1 VKSYIVITT
10 HYSLLTKNMIK
21 DKKIAVIGCGTMGK
35 IIISGL
41 LSSGTSVPENLIA
54 TDKIKET
61 RKKINEEF
69 SIGTTED
76 NVKACT
82 GADIILLAVKPQD
95 IPAVIGA
102 IKEIITEKTVIVSIA
117 AGVSTH
123 FIEGILA
130 GQNPVI
136 RAMPNT
142 ACQVRNGMIV
152 VTRGTHAI
160 NGHIDIAMDIFSPLG
175 KCIELDEKHM
185 DAVTGLSARGPAFI
199 YLIIEALADGGVMMG
214 LPRKVA
220 QDLVIHTVLGSAHMI
235 KETERHPAS
244 LKDDVTTP
252 AGCTISGILA
262 LEDGKI
268 RSVLA
273 RAVQIAATRAGE
285 LGK

>member
-1 VKSYIVITT
+1 M
-10 HYSLLTKNMIK
+10 LK
-21 DKKIAVIGCGTMGK
+21 DKKIAIIGSGTMGK

-41 LSSGTSVPENLIA
+41 LASGTSVPENLIA
-54 TDKIKET
+54 TDKTKET
-61 RKKINEEF
+61 LKKVGKEY
-69 SIGTTED
+69 SIETTQD

-82 GADIILLAVKPQD
+82 GADIILLSVKPQD
-95 IPAVIGA
+95 ISHVLGS
-102 IKEIITEKTVIVSIA
+102 IKEKITKKTVIVSIA
-117 AGVSTH
+117 AGVSTN
-123 FIEGILA
+123 FIETILT

-152 VTRGTHAI
+152 VSRGTYAV
-160 NGHIDIAMDIFSPLG
+160 NGHINIAMDIFSPLG

-185 DAVTGLSARGPAFI
+185 DAVTGLSASGPAFI

-235 KETERHPAS
+235 KETDRHPAS

-273 RAVQIAATRAGE
+273 RAVQIAAIRAGE

>member
-1 VKSYIVITT
+1 
-10 HYSLLTKNMIK
+10 MIK

-69 SIGTTED
+69 SIATTED

-102 IKEIITEKTVIVSIA
+102 IKEIITEKTVIISIA

-130 GQNPVI
+130 WHNPVI

-185 DAVTGLSARGPAFI
+185 DAVTGLSASGPAFI

>member
-1 VKSYIVITT
+1 
-10 HYSLLTKNMIK
+10 MIK
-21 DKKIAVIGCGTMGK
+21 DKKITIIGCGTMGK

-61 RKKINEEF
+61 RKKIHEEF
-69 SIGTTED
+69 FIETTED

-102 IKEIITEKTVIVSIA
+102 IKEKITEKTVIISIA
-117 AGVSTH
+117 AGVSTN
-123 FIEGILA
+123 FIEGILSGKNA
-130 GQNPVI
+130 VI

-152 VTRGTHAI
+152 ICRGKNAI
-160 NGHIDIAMDIFSPLG
+160 NGHIDIGMDIFSPLG

-185 DAVTGLSARGPAFI
+185 DAVTGLSASGPAFI

-273 RAVQIAATRAGE
+273 RAVQIAAARAGE